1 MKIYRE
7 GPAPKRPE
15 IVRFRTVVTT
25 RMIGCRAGLFALTA
39 VLLGAV
45 VWTCAPTSAEPL
57 PQPPPGGSLGLA
69 LGVASVPNLRD
80 IGGYRTRDGGAVAR
94 GLVYRSDAFV
104 GMSAEDIKKIE
115 PLGLKN
121 DYDLRVTA
129 EAKAA
134 PDALPSNV
142 RHHLL
147 NVMADMKSAAL
158 PDFNALLRRPKEANV
173 VLGDGKVEALFIEGY
188 REFITLPSANRAYRT
203 LFISLADSKNLPA
216 VFHCASG
223 KDRTGWAAAALLT
236 LLGVPKDSVR
246 ADYMRT
252 NEYPLPQS
260 ASVIDGFVAAGGDR
274 AIAKAVFGVKP
285 EYLEASFD
293 EMQKR
298 YGTIEAYFAKGLGI
312 DAAGQ
317 NALRDRFLLT
327 E

>member
-1 MKIYRE
+1 M
-7 GPAPKRPE
+7 
-15 IVRFRTVVTT
+15 TT
-25 RMIGCRAGLFALTA
+25 KLFALTA
-39 VLLGAV
+39 ILLGAV
-45 VWTCAPTSAEPL
+45 TWTCAPKSAEPL
-57 PQPPPGGSLGLA
+57 PQLPPGGSLGLA
-69 LGVASVPNLRD
+69 LGVPSVPNLRD
-80 IGGYRTRDGGAVAR
+80 LGGYRTVDGGEVAR
-94 GLVYRSDAFV
+94 GLVYRSDAFI

-121 DYDLRVTA
+121 DYDLRLTA

-134 PDALPSNV
+134 PDELPTNV
-142 RHHLL
+142 RRHLL
-147 NVMADMKSAAL
+147 NVMADANSAAL
-158 PDFNALLRRPKEANV
+158 PDINALLRKPKEANAI
-173 VLGDGKVEALFIEGY
+173 LGDGKVEALFIAGY

-203 LFISLADSKNLPA
+203 LFVSLADGKNLPA

-236 LLGVPKDSVR
+236 LLGVAKETVM

-252 NEYPLPQS
+252 NEFTLPQS

-274 AIAKAVFGVKP
+274 AIPEAIIGVKP
-285 EYLEASFD
+285 EYLEASID

-317 NALRDRFLLT
+317 KALRDRFLRSQ
-327 E
+327 

>member
-1 MKIYRE
+1 MTFPPVSESRWRSHDE
-7 GPAPKRPE
+7 SNESRSGCDVPE
-15 IVRFRTVVTT
+15 SRAVV
-25 RMIGCRAGLFALTA
+25 
-39 VLLGAV
+39 LGAV
-45 VWTCAPTSAEPL
+45 TWACAPTSAQPL

-80 IGGYRTRDGGAVAR
+80 IGGYQTRDGGVVAR
-94 GLVYRSDAFV
+94 GLVYRSDAFI

-121 DYDLRVTA
+121 DYDLRVAA

-134 PDALPSNV
+134 PDELPANV

-147 NVMADMKSAAL
+147 NVMADVKPAAL
-158 PDFNALLRRPKEANV
+158 PDINGLLRKPKEANV
-173 VLGDGKVEALFIEGY
+173 VLGDGKVEALFIAGY

-236 LLGVPKDSVR
+236 LLGVPKETVI

-252 NEYPLPQS
+252 NAVPP
-260 ASVIDGFVAAGGDR
+260 AA
-274 AIAKAVFGVKP
+274 V
-285 EYLEASFD
+285 
-293 EMQKR
+293 
-298 YGTIEAYFAKGLGI
+298 
-312 DAAGQ
+312 GQ
-317 NALRDRFLLT
+317 RDRRLRRRRGRPRDPRGRHRGQA
-327 E
+327 